1 MGGHAGRHRE
11 ATRMAGPWKLAF
23 VVTLLAILL
32 PRSTL
37 AETEDTESLYTE
49 STPPLPPV
57 EEEEEEVPIPYTSSL
72 GLFEEDIVWKGFINT
87 DPIDDEKILDT
98 PTMEQDDSESYEKE
112 DGMEYKGV
120 VYTIHP
126 KP

>member
-1 MGGHAGRHRE
+1 MGRHRG

-23 VVTLLAILL
+23 VVTLLALLL
-32 PRSTL
+32 PRPIL
-37 AETEDTESLYTE
+37 ADTEDTESLYTE

-57 EEEEEEVPIPYTSSL
+57 EEEEEEEVPIPYTSSL

-98 PTMEQDDSESYEKE
+98 PTMEKDDSESYEKE

-126 KP
+126 NP